1 MHFLCNCSDSFAGL
15 LEKVFKRTLTCSL
28 RVYILQDK
36 RLFRSFGYNLRG
48 HRARCRRRYSPRR
61 PCIAA
66 IPIICTE
73 GLLEVGLY
81 AGHVNGETFLD
92 FVNNILT
99 PCLLPF
105 DGFNPRSVVIL
116 GNIKLYFY
124 FVSPMNLTV
133 SSVYSYS
140 FWQLS
145 SNFSCS

>member
-1 MHFLCNCSDSFAGL
+1 MYFCGNCSDSFGL
-15 LEKVFKRTLTCSL
+15 LEKVFKRILTCSL

-48 HRARCRRRYSPRR
+48 HPARCRRRYSPRG
-61 PCIAA
+61 PHITA

-73 GLLEVGLY
+73 GLLDVGLY
-81 AGHVNGETFLD
+81 TGHVDGETFLD

-116 GNIKLYFY
+116 GKIKLYFY
-124 FVSPMNLTV
+124 FVSPMNLTI
-133 SSVYSYS
+133 SSVY
-140 FWQLS
+140 
-145 SNFSCS
+145 N

>member
-1 MHFLCNCSDSFAGL
+1 M
-15 LEKVFKRTLTCSL
+15 LEKVFKRILTCSL

-36 RLFRSFGYNLRG
+36 RLFRSYGYNLRG
-48 HRARCRRRYSPRR
+48 HRARCRRRYSPRGPR
-61 PCIAA
+61 ITA

-73 GLLEVGLY
+73 GLLDVGLY

-116 GNIKLYFY
+116 GKIKLYFY
-124 FVSPMNLTV
+124 FVSPMNLTI
-133 SSVYSYS
+133 
-140 FWQLS
+140 
-145 SNFSCS
+145 CSACL